1 MNDFD
6 YNNGNNNGQNQNGY
20 NGYNGWQPM
29 GQFDNKPTAPPQAN
43 ANGEYSWNF
52 ADYGGGAKPK
62 KRSAAKVVFSIL
74 GGFLSVAVV
83 GFAVYGVVALI
94 GNADISSPPAV
105 TDSAENDNNGTA
117 EQEDASGLKISDVP
131 DTTAN
136 DSVSLNGELSTQQIY
151 QKVNPSV
158 VGIVSYVQSG
168 GWNSSSQG
176 SGIIMSSD
184 GYIITNAHVIKSTQ
198 GVKAVLSNGEEY
210 EATVIGS
217 DSKTDLAVLKI
228 EADNLTP
235 AEFGNSNQTVVGE
248 KVVAIG
254 NPGGLE
260 FAGSISQGIVS
271 AVNRPLKSSTGITM
285 ECIQT
290 DAAINPGN
298 SGGALVN
305 EFGQVIGINSAKI
318 AATDYEGI
326 GFAIPISTA
335 KPIIDDL
342 IENGMVTGRAKIGVT
357 IDVISEMQSK
367 INAIPTGVCIVTI
380 EEGSDIANKGVL
392 PYDIIT
398 HVDGEKVDSA
408 SQLYDILNERK
419 PGDELRLTIFRRPTN
434 APDQT
439 FDVTIVLGEDKG

>member
-6 YNNGNNNGQNQNGY
+6 YSNGNNNGQNQ

-29 GQFDNKPTAPPQAN
+29 GQFDNKPTVPPQAN

-83 GFAVYGVVALI
+83 GFAIYGVVALI
-94 GNADISSPPAV
+94 GNTDISAPPAV
-105 TDSAENDNNGTA
+105 TDSAENDDNNALA
-117 EQEDASGLKISDVP
+117 EEDASGLKISDVP

-235 AEFGNSNQTVVGE
+235 AEFGNSDQTVVGE

-342 IENGMVTGRAKIGVT
+342 IENGMVTGRAKIGIT

-408 SQLYDILNERK
+408 SQLFDILNERR

-439 FDVTIVLGEDKG
+439 FDVTIVLGEETGE